1 MDWVKEVIEA
11 TNSKIKS
18 PILGSVIFSFCVVNW
33 KVLFYLFFAKAT
45 VIEKFGHFDSNTSL
59 LSLFIIPIFIG
70 LLLSLINPWLKLYFL
85 RILKK
90 PIQDEKVLQISLAHD
105 RLMKKQEFE
114 KLRRELNA
122 EVESDLIAKAKR
134 DQEVLS
140 IENAELREK
149 LQNSISNIR
158 KNEVLDLSSDG
169 QKQTKYIRELSR
181 LKDLLAFY
189 DERKELAVRN
199 NDFSNDAEFDRKIA
213 KLIEQIE
220 MLSDKTFFDENS

>member
-1 MDWVKEVIEA
+1 
-11 TNSKIKS
+11 
-18 PILGSVIFSFCVVNW
+18 
-33 KVLFYLFFAKAT
+33 
-45 VIEKFGHFDSNTSL
+45 
-59 LSLFIIPIFIG
+59 
-70 LLLSLINPWLKLYFL
+70 
-85 RILKK
+85 
-90 PIQDEKVLQISLAHD
+90 
-105 RLMKKQEFE
+105 MKKQEFE

-122 EVESDLIAKAKR
+122 EVEGDLIAKAKR

-158 KNEVLDLSSDG
+158 NNEVLDLSSDG

-181 LKDLLAFY
+181 LKGLLAFY
-189 DERKELAVRN
+189 DDRKELAVNN
-199 NDFSNDAEFDRKIA
+199 NDFSKDAEFDRKIA